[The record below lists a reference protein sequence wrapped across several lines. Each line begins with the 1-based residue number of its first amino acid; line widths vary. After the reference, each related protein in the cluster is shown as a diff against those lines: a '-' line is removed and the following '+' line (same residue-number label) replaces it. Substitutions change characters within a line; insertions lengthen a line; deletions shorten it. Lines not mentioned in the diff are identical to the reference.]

1 MILTTR
7 EPERGATEDALKVLT
22 CCLPN
27 MLHLHMQREAS
38 WWQHGH
44 PSSLPQVIRF
54 LVACWDHESVHIVR
68 SKLMYVHRAIQ
79 TTSRGYQV
87 ALTDPDAL
95 HQQMSAQG
103 FGCLF
108 AVSWHHGTAGKG
120 AWKGP
125 REHVCI
131 RMGKLQAFK
140 APADC
145 VSIASVGSV
154 CG

>member
-7 EPERGATEDALKVLT
+7 EPERGATEDALKVLA
-22 CCLPN
+22 CCLPDI
-27 MLHLHMQREAS
+27 LHCICKGKAS
-38 WWQHGH
+38 WWHHRH
-44 PSSLPQVIRF
+44 PSSLPQEIRI
-54 LVACWDHESVHIVR
+54 LVACWEHESVHIVK
-68 SKLMYVHRAIQ
+68 SMLMCVHHVIQ
-79 TTSRGYQV
+79 TTSMGYEV
-87 ALTDPDAL
+87 TLTDPDAL
-95 HQQMSAQG
+95 RQQMSAQG

-120 AWKGP
+120 ALKGP

-131 RMGKLQAFK
+131 RMGNLQAFK